1 MLKVVH
7 IITRLDFGGAQANT
21 LYTAANLDKS
31 RFDVTVIAGPGGILD
46 GRAEPGRL
54 VHAARLGREIRP
66 CRDLAAV
73 LELRSLLRGLQPDLV
88 HTHSSKAGI
97 LGRIAAFLA
106 GVPAVVHTFHGF
118 GFHPR
123 QHPLKR
129 GFFVLLEK
137 FCARL
142 ADVLVFVSRA
152 NMATAKEAGIGRERQ
167 YRLIRSGVRLS
178 NYPSKADRAA
188 VRAGLG
194 LSPSD
199 TVVLSIGNA
208 KPQKNPGHFI
218 EAAARI
224 SGKAPAAR
232 FVFVGGGSDLER
244 LKAEAAA
251 RGLGGVCLFP
261 GWRDDTADLLA
272 ASDIFALTSLWEGL
286 PRSLVE
292 ALRTGLP
299 AVCYATDGVA
309 DILKDGVNGLLVPQ
323 GDLDAF
329 CAALGSL
336 VSDPGLRGRLAAGA
350 AATDLAEFDIDFMVR
365 QQERLYEE
373 LLGSKGPAR

>member
-1 MLKVVH
+1 MVKVVH

-21 LYTAANLDKS
+21 LYTAAHLDKD
-31 RFDVTVIAGPGGILD
+31 RFDATVIAGPGGILD
-46 GRAEPGRL
+46 GKAEPGRL
-54 VHAARLGREIRP
+54 LHASRLGREIRP
-66 CRDLAAV
+66 LGDLAAL
-73 LELRSLLRGLQPDLV
+73 LELRAMLRRLKPDLV

-97 LGRIAAFLA
+97 LGRLAAALA

-123 QHPLKR
+123 QNPLKR
-129 GFFVLLEK
+129 AFFVLLEK

-142 ADVLVFVSRA
+142 CGALVFVSRA
-152 NMATAKEAGIGRERQ
+152 NMDTARQAGIGEEGR

-188 VRAGLG
+188 VRAALG
-194 LSPSD
+194 LSPAD
-199 TVVLSIGNA
+199 VVVLSIGNA
-208 KPQKNPGHFI
+208 KPQKNPGHFL

-224 SGKAPAAR
+224 APSAPSAR
-232 FVFVGGGSDLER
+232 FVFVGGGEDLEKLR
-244 LKAEAAA
+244 SAAAA
-251 RGLGGVCLFP
+251 RGLSRACLFP
-261 GWRDDTADLLA
+261 GWREDTPDLLA

-299 AVCYATDGVA
+299 AVCYATDGVT
-309 DILKDGVNGLLVPQ
+309 DILKDGVNGIPVPQ
-323 GDLDAF
+323 NDLDAF
-329 CAALGSL
+329 CAALGGL
-336 VSDPGLRGRLAAGA
+336 VADPERRARLAAGA

-365 QQERLYEE
+365 QQELLYSE
-373 LLGSKGPAR
+373 LLRTKGTLS